1 MFRTLMTKMIAAM
14 EKATGVEAP
23 YAYHLRDVAP
33 GRLWR
38 FALIKTVEGRRQVTP
53 AAVYHAAGLASAM
66 VEDCGPCVQIHV
78 NFALKDGVAPEV
90 LRALVARRFEAV
102 PAEVASAFKFG
113 EAVSAG
119 TAADAWRDD
128 IRKRWGDKGV
138 AELAF
143 TVAVAR
149 FYPAVK
155 RGLGYAHACERVVVG
170 NDVASPVKAA
180 AVKAAA

>member
-1 MFRTLMTKMIAAM
+1 MFRALMSQMIKAM

-33 GRLWR
+33 ARLWR
-38 FALIKTVEGRRQVTP
+38 FALIKTVEGRRQITP
-53 AAVYHAAGLASAM
+53 PAVYHAAGLASAM
-66 VEDCGPCVQIHV
+66 AEDCGPCVQIHV
-78 NFALKDGVAPEV
+78 NFALKDGVAPEI
-90 LRALVARRFEAV
+90 LRGLIARKFDAV
-102 PAEVASAFKFG
+102 PGEVATAFKFG

-119 TAADAWRDD
+119 KVADEWRDD

-149 FYPAVK
+149 
-155 RGLGYAHACERVVVG
+155 L
-170 NDVASPVKAA
+170 
-180 AVKAAA
+180 

>member
-1 MFRTLMTKMIAAM
+1 MFRTLMIRMIKGM
-14 EKATGVEAP
+14 EKMTGVEAP
-23 YAYHLRDVAP
+23 YAYHLLDVAP
-33 GRLWR
+33 ARLWR
-38 FALIKTVEGRRQVTP
+38 FSLIKTVEGRRHVTP
-53 AAVYHAAGLASAM
+53 PGVYHAAGLASAM

-78 NFALKDGVAPEV
+78 NFALKDGVAPDV
-90 LRALVARRFEAV
+90 LRALVARRFESV
-102 PAEVASAFKFG
+102 PREIVTAFKFG

-119 TAADAWRDD
+119 NIADEWRDE
-128 IRKRWGDKGV
+128 IRQRWGDKGV

-155 RGLGYAHACERVVVG
+155 RGLGYASACERVVVG
-170 NDVASPVKAA
+170 NDITR

>member
-1 MFRTLMTKMIAAM
+1 MFRTLMTQMIKTM
-14 EKATGVEAP
+14 ERATGVDAP
-23 YAYHLRDVAP
+23 FAYHLRDVAP
-33 GRLWR
+33 ARLWR
-38 FALIKTVEGRRQVTP
+38 FAFIKTVEGKRQVTP

-78 NFALKDGVAPEV
+78 NLALKDGVAPDT
-90 LRALVARRFEAV
+90 LRALVARRFDAA
-102 PAEVASAFKFG
+102 PSEVVTAFKFG

-119 TAADAWRDD
+119 AIADEWRDK
-128 IRKRWGDKGV
+128 IRRRWGDKGV

-155 RGLGYAHACERVVVG
+155 RGLGYAHSCERVIVG
-170 NDVASPVKAA
+170 NAVTQ
-180 AVKAAA
+180 AVKTGAAQAA

>member
-1 MFRTLMTKMIAAM
+1 MLRSLMMRMIRGA

-23 YAYHLRDVAP
+23 YAYHLLDVAP
-33 GRLWR
+33 ARLWR
-38 FALIKTVEGRRQVTP
+38 FSLIKTVEGRRRITP
-53 AAVYHAAGLASAM
+53 PAVYHAAGLASAM

-78 NFALKDGVAPEV
+78 NLALKDGVAPDV
-90 LRALVARRFEAV
+90 LRALIARRFESV
-102 PAEVASAFKFG
+102 PREIATAFKFG

-119 TAADAWRDD
+119 NIADEWRDE

-155 RGLGYAHACERVVVG
+155 RGLGYARACERVVIG
-170 NDVASPVKAA
+170 DDATLPMKAGA
-180 AVKAAA
+180 AK